1 MYKYSKYLIIVFLS
15 IFFNVSAQNLSDLT
29 FGTDNTF
36 EIMTW
41 NIEEFP
47 KNGAT
52 TVNAVKEV
60 LEALQVD
67 VICFQEIVDST
78 ELKRIAAN
86 LDGYELLLD
95 NGFWSGLA
103 LMYKADVVTVN
114 DVYNIYDA
122 PTYWNTFPRSPQVV
136 EMTVAGE
143 PIVVIN
149 NHLKCCGD
157 GLIDLGN
164 LDDEETRRLEANNL
178 LKEFMDGSFP
188 NSKVILI
195 GDLNDMLTDAPP
207 NNVFQQFLNDS
218 TNFKFADAAIENG
231 SSDNWSYP
239 LWTSHL
245 DHILISNE
253 WFEIFDQPTTEVATI
268 RIDDYLPGGLAE
280 YDEDISDHR
289 PVAMKLELSGISTS
303 TTENIQNKVA
313 IKVYPNPAKDLVQ
326 VNIDSKSFV
335 SETIQLSIYN
345 LYGALLASFDMDHSN
360 AMTLDVSH
368 FSSGTYLLKAGN
380 RTSIIATQTLII
392 ID

>member
-29 FGTDNTF
+29 FGTDTTF

-95 NGFWSGLA
+95 NGFGSGLA
-103 LMYKADVVTVN
+103 VMYNADEVTI
-114 DVYNIYDA
+114 DATYNIYDA
-122 PTYWNTFPRSPQVV
+122 FAYWNTFPRAPQVV
-136 EMTVAGE
+136 EMTVDGE
-143 PIVVIN
+143 QIVIIN

-157 GLIDLGN
+157 GVIDLGN

-178 LKEFMDGSFP
+178 LKLFVDGSFP

-195 GDLNDMLTDAPP
+195 GDLNDMMTDAPP

-218 TNFKFADAAIENG
+218 TNFIFADAAIEIG

-253 WFEIFDQPTTEVATI
+253 WFEVFDKSTTEVATI

-313 IKVYPNPAKDLVQ
+313 IKVYPNPAKDLV
-326 VNIDSKSFV
+326 
-335 SETIQLSIYN
+335 
-345 LYGALLASFDMDHSN
+345 H
-360 AMTLDVSH
+360 
-368 FSSGTYLLKAGN
+368 
-380 RTSIIATQTLII
+380 R
-392 ID
+392 